1 MLSRKAFH
9 FDVFCP
15 YLDLPAFFNQD
26 RLTCPRIRG
35 VNALISPGFYT
46 RPRALIAGHFW
57 SGLYARTLAA
67 QGLSRRF
74 TSATGALR
82 TLSASRRPNDARVPL
97 RLSPFGHA
105 FGVCIRMNA
114 EMTFGQVSFHTGT
127 LVLVPGGLHRTVS
140 ALTYSP
146 DAGEGARCLCVSRR
160 FSAAS
165 SHPTPSRIASS
176 CTGYYYGY
184 SFIIWVMAKLSTF
197 GATA

>member
-15 YLDLPAFFNQD
+15 YLDLPAFFTQD

-57 SGLYARTLAA
+57 SGLYTRTLAA
-67 QGLSRRF
+67 QGMSRRF
-74 TSATGALR
+74 TDATGAPR

-146 DAGEGARCLCVSRR
+146 DAGEGARCR
-160 FSAAS
+160 SASPDAS
-165 SHPTPSRIASS
+165 QLQALIPLPPASLLLARDI
-176 CTGYYYGY
+176 TIGIVLLYG
-184 SFIIWVMAKLSTF
+184 
-197 GATA
+197 